1 MSAGTVLSVIPTV
14 LLFAIAQRYI
24 VEGLTQGAEKG

>member
-1 MSAGTVLSVIPTV
+1 VLSVIPTV